1 VGCVVCSKEGRKE
14 GTGSSRE
21 ISKVLSV
28 GLGRKLSS
36 REIWTFEC
44 GFGKEGEAQ
53 GRFGSF
59 ECGFGEMKGKQV
71 YNG

>member
-1 VGCVVCSKEGRKE
+1 MWVWEGSGDQGRF
-14 GTGSSRE
+14 GS
-21 ISKVLSV
+21 
-28 GLGRKLSS
+28 
-36 REIWTFEC
+36 FEC

-59 ECGFGEMKGKQV
+59 ECGFGEMKGKEV

>member
-1 VGCVVCSKEGRKE
+1 MGCVVCSKEGRKE
-14 GTGSSRE
+14 REAQGRLESFECGFRKGSE
-21 ISKVLSV
+21 AQ
-28 GLGRKLSS
+28 GRFGS
-36 REIWTFEC
+36 FEC

>member
-1 VGCVVCSKEGRKE
+1 LFVPRKEGRKE
-14 GTGSSRE
+14 REAQGRLGS
-21 ISKVLSV
+21 
-28 GLGRKLSS
+28 
-36 REIWTFEC
+36 FEC

-59 ECGFGEMKGKQV
+59 ECGFGEMMGEEV